1 MDLLLNAVLFV
12 LMQISEISN
21 IPVEDICIFKVMWY
35 YIIFVLCKF
44 GIIFFV
50 QSVEAILTTYD
61 LCDVVSQIEYHIF
74 SLFQFVEVDCYP
86 ITI

>member
-1 MDLLLNAVLFV
+1 
-12 LMQISEISN
+12 
-21 IPVEDICIFKVMWY
+21 
-35 YIIFVLCKF
+35 
-44 GIIFFV
+44 
-50 QSVEAILTTYD
+50 VEAILTTYD